1 MQQGF
6 TPKRSGA
13 RQGCL
18 HKITLCIRRFGL
30 FFSGTSGTV
39 EVVGVQRLFAL
50 RAGKALSHR
59 RHEDGFVPYV
69 RLDCKKCD
77 RKKQQK
83 GRCGEVSKKTSEAL
97 RYEGRGFLLPED
109 GLFTFGAPF
118 ELFYV
123 NPNYWH

>member
-39 EVVGVQRLFAL
+39 EVVGVQRLFTL

-69 RLDCKKCD
+69 RLDGKKCD

-83 GRCGEVSKKTSEAL
+83 GNC
-97 RYEGRGFLLPED
+97 RGNQNLLSLISDIQHLNLEED
-109 GLFTFGAPF
+109 KRRA
-118 ELFYV
+118 E
-123 NPNYWH
+123 